1 MKKILK
7 KLTFDHLFW
16 IIFIFGALI
25 GNFIILLIKDSKTYM
40 QPGAGFIEIFVN
52 NFKVALLIIVT
63 GMLTNMILPFLIL
76 LLNGIFW
83 GMITAVNLQIIG
95 LLSTLL
101 FCIHVPFELLS
112 FCYSFRLSATI
123 YQAIFYKKFKKRDFL
138 KIFFWMLFLLTIAA
152 SIEAGEFYFFR
163 KSN

>member
-7 KLTFDHLFW
+7 KLTFDHFFG

-25 GNFIILLIKDSKTYM
+25 GDFIVLLMKNSKIYA
-40 QPGAGFIEIFVN
+40 QPGAGFTEIFVN
-52 NFKVALLIIVT
+52 NFKVALLMIVT
-63 GMLTNMILPFLIL
+63 GILTNMILPFIIL
-76 LLNGIFW
+76 FLNGIFW
-83 GMITAVNLQIIG
+83 GMVTATNLQAIG

-112 FCYSFRLSATI
+112 FRYSFRLSLTI

-138 KIFFWMLFLLTIAA
+138 KKIFWMLSLLFIAA
-152 SIEAGEFYFFR
+152 SIEAVEFYFFR
-163 KSN
+163 

>member
-16 IIFIFGALI
+16 IIFIFGAFI
-25 GNFIILLIKDSKTYM
+25 GDVIVLLMKGSKNYA
-40 QPGAGFIEIFVN
+40 QPGAGFKEIFVN

-63 GMLTNMILPFLIL
+63 GILTNMILPFLIL

-83 GMITAVNLQIIG
+83 GMVTATNLRAIG

-101 FCIHVPFELLS
+101 FCIHIPFELLS
-112 FCYSFRLSATI
+112 FCYSFRLSLAI
-123 YQAIFYKKFKKRDFL
+123 GQVIFYKKFNKKDFF
-138 KIFFWMLFLLTIAA
+138 KKFFRMLSFLFIAA
-152 SIEAGEFYFFR
+152 SIEAVEFYFFR
-163 KSN
+163 ESS